1 MDRAA
6 GAQYPWL
13 DTPVFLTLK
22 FHEKTSTSD
31 KTNSISSALLNLI
44 KSTSAALRL
53 LFSVRILM
61 SKE

>member
-44 KSTSAALRL
+44 KARL
-53 LFSVRILM
+53 LLYAYILV
-61 SKE
+61 SEF